1 VEVREEIEALV
12 AFEGRFA
19 GTDAE
24 RRVARHLAGRLEA
37 LGREVDVEPLDVW
50 PAFHVTH
57 ALHAVL
63 GIVASLISVGSPI
76 AGLLLAALSAASTF
90 GDAGG
95 LFFLVRRFTGRR
107 ASQNVVSRE
116 HGGKRGTLLLCA
128 HVDAGRTGYLYSP
141 RLQERLAALG
151 RFLRRPL
158 GPVEPLLWSLLV
170 ILVCCVLRV
179 LGLEGGALNIVQ
191 FVPTVALVLAVPLIL
206 DLALSRVVPGAND
219 DASGVATALRLA
231 ERFGGRLEHFDVW
244 VLLTGAQEPFA
255 LGMRGWL
262 KRHRRRLDRASTV
275 FVNLDEVG
283 SGTVRFTRREGL
295 MLTVRSHVQLV
306 ELCGEVAEDSEGEA
320 RGIVNRAASD
330 GYAARSAG
338 FPAVTITSRN
348 ALDYLPDHHRPTDV
362 PDRLDPDALERS
374 YAFAAELIERLD
386 ATVGPDLSEGP
397 D

>member
-1 VEVREEIEALV
+1 MEVREEIEALV
-12 AFEGRFA
+12 AFDGRFA

-24 RRVARHLAGRLEA
+24 RRAARYLADRLEA
-37 LGREVDVEPLDVW
+37 LGRDADVEPVGVW

-57 ALHAVL
+57 ALHALL

-76 AGLLLAALSAASTF
+76 VGLVLAAVATASTF

-95 LFFLVRRFTGRR
+95 LFFLVRRLTGRR
-107 ASQNVVSRE
+107 ASQSVVSRE
-116 HGGKRGTLLLCA
+116 HGGKGGTLVLCA
-128 HVDAGRTGYLYSP
+128 HVDAGRTGYLFSP
-141 RLQERLAALG
+141 RIQERLAVVG

-158 GPVEPLLWSLLV
+158 GLIEPLLWSLLL

-179 LGLEGGALNIVQ
+179 LGLEGGIVNVVQ

-206 DLALSRVVPGAND
+206 DLALSRVAPGAND

-231 ERFGGRLEHFDVW
+231 ERFGGRLEHFDLW

-262 KRHRRRLDRASTV
+262 KRHGRRLDRTSTV
-275 FVNLDEVG
+275 FLNLDEVG
-283 SGTVRFTRREGL
+283 SGTVRWTRREGL
-295 MLTVRSHVQLV
+295 LMTVRSHVQLV
-306 ELCGEVAEDSEGEA
+306 ELCGQVAEDSDEEA
-320 RGIVNRAASD
+320 RAIVNRAPSD

-338 FPAVTITSRN
+338 FPAITITSRN
-348 ALDYLPDHHRPTDV
+348 ALDYLPEHHRLTDV
-362 PDRLDPDALERS
+362 PERLDPDALERS
-374 YAFAAELIERLD
+374 YAFAAEVIERLD
-386 ATVGPDLSEGP
+386 ATVGPDLSEEP